1 MFHFCNWM
9 GDSSGLCCSVLTDD
23 GWSIEHLK
31 IGMGSLCKI
40 VAQ

>member
-9 GDSSGLCCSVLTDD
+9 GDSSGLCSVLTDD

-31 IGMGSLCKI
+31 RGMGSLCKI
-40 VAQ
+40 VVQ